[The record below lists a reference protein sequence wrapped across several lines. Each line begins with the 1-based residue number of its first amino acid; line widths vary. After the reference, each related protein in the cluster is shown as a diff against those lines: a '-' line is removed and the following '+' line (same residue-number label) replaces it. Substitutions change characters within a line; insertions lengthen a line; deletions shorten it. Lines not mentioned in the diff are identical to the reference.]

1 MDDDSLELLANIRF
15 VKKPIFVKPIKEKKI
30 IDEKDEI
37 IELLQERL
45 KMEKNKYGISVKQ
58 NTVDNRANSE
68 WELKALEEMLDGLI
82 YTATTIIRYRRK
94 KTNEIIKASIH
105 ETDTNVINIEK
116 TIIEKEILHDSTIN
130 NTKVI
135 DDMNDTNDTN
145 NTNDMN
151 DTNDTNNTNDMN
163 DTNDTNNV
171 VKPILYD
178 TTIDKSMI
186 HHTTIEKNKMSK
198 SCLNPDEN
206 TKTIKMIRH
215 HK

>member
-145 NTNDMN
+145 N
-151 DTNDTNNTNDMN
+151 
-163 DTNDTNNV
+163 V

>member
-151 DTNDTNNTNDMN
+151 DTNDTNN
-163 DTNDTNNV
+163 V